1 MERDATI
8 LVAMR
13 RITGLRAVLVAVTA
27 LGLGGCSEDNGASAV
42 VQRYCDLVGRFR
54 TPTFPPDA
62 DPGVFQEVMV
72 KYVEANHDYFEEL
85 IDAAP
90 GEIKKDVEN
99 AVVTLRRVASG
110 DLQAFD
116 TLDTRKAD
124 EFEEKNC

>member
-1 MERDATI
+1 MLAV
-8 LVAMR
+8 L
-13 RITGLRAVLVAVTA
+13 LAVLVAVAA
-27 LGLGGCSEDNGASAV
+27 LGLVGCSEDNGPSAV
-42 VQRYCDLVGRFR
+42 VQRYCDLVARFK

-72 KYVEANHDYFEEL
+72 KYVEENHDYFEEL

-90 GEIKKDVEN
+90 SEIKKDVEN

-110 DLQAFD
+110 ELEAFD
-116 TLDTRKAD
+116 KLDTRKAD